1 MAKKKKDSMDID
13 LSRKKKK
20 VFDVDTNIKVAFKT
34 GEIIHGKN
42 QVLRKLRENKYKMI
56 IVANNCPQEILSEI
70 NYYNNLL
77 EDEMFIYKYK
87 GSSWD
92 LGLALAKPYMI
103 SILGIYDYGDS
114 ALEQLKSKKN

>member
-42 QVLRKLRENKYKMI
+42 EVLKNLRDNKYKMI
-56 IVANNCPQEILSEI
+56 IVANNCPQNILSEI
-70 NYYNNLL
+70 NHYNNLL
-77 EDEMFIYKYK
+77 DDEMFIYKYK
-87 GSSWD
+87 GSSWN

>member
-42 QVLRKLRENKYKMI
+42 EVLKNLRENKYKMI
-56 IVANNCPQEILSEI
+56 IVANNCPQDILSEI
-70 NYYNNLL
+70 NHYNNLL
-77 EDEMFIYKYK
+77 DDDMFIYKYR